1 MKLML
6 KTAIAAVALVGAAGI
21 AQAQSHHTYSST
33 YSTGGN
39 GTVTD
44 GAARLAD
51 FGYDL
56 TQLLPNGSSLK
67 AFSGS
72 RFHQDSSA
80 PNDVGTAGASAN
92 DNKQTFTLTGTVNKD
107 CSFYGGGQSAHT
119 INLNTIGIRTQSTDN
134 VSQAFNQAQDITA
147 NFNTATAG
155 CNTNNTV
162 EITSAHQ
169 GKLLNS
175 QPGAYDQTQFA
186 ADIPYSLN
194 ATWTGVNAGAGN
206 GSATQQQIKWDAGA
220 AGAGSGT
227 KTGGAWRSA
236 FNMDIVA
243 PAQTKGLVAGTYED
257 TITVTLAAS

>member
-1 MKLML
+1 MKLMF
-6 KTAIAAVALVGAAGI
+6 KTAIAAVALIGGTGI

-33 YSTGGN
+33 YSTGNN

-44 GAARLAD
+44 GAAVLAD

-56 TQLLPNGSSLK
+56 TQAFGSPALK
-67 AFSGS
+67 TLSGS
-72 RFHQDSSA
+72 RFHQDSSS
-80 PNDVGTAGASAN
+80 PDNVGTADASAN
-92 DNKQTFTLTGTVNKD
+92 ANKQTFTLTGTVNKD

-134 VSQAFNQAQDITA
+134 VSQAFNQAHDITA

-162 EITSAHQ
+162 EISTQNH

-175 QPGAYDQTQFA
+175 QPGAYDQTQFTA
-186 ADIPYSLN
+186 NIPYSLN
-194 ATWTGVNAGAGN
+194 ATWQGVDAGAGN
-206 GSATQQQIKWDAGA
+206 GTAHQQQIKWDAGA
-220 AGAGSGT
+220 AGAGTGT

-243 PAQTKGLVAGTYED
+243 PAQSLGLVSGTYED